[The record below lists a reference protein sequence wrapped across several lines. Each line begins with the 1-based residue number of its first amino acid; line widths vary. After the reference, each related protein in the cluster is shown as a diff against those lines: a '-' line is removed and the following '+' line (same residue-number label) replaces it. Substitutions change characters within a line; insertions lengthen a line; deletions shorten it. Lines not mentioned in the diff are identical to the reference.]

1 MAFISG
7 GDTELVYMLDDA
19 GIMDKLYGYAGW
31 NTVCNTMGTAVATGL
46 IGYDTGD
53 EHERIYNLIFRFMEN
68 WCYQSIVRFDVI

>member
-19 GIMDKLYGYAGW
+19 SIMDKLYGYAGW
-31 NTVCNTMGTAVATGL
+31 NTVGL

-53 EHERIYNLIFRFMEN
+53 EHERIYNLIFRFMED
-68 WCYQSIVRFDVI
+68 WCY